1 MSVKVLVVTK
11 GHPFDYNGF
20 YAMFDENPELLTTQ
34 VEQPA
39 AQVMLRPENVA
50 EYEAVCFYDMWG
62 TESPDGGAS
71 FVPAPDEY
79 QQSIA
84 ALLESGKG
92 IVMMNHAIVQWPAWP
107 GWRDV
112 SGTSFLLTE
121 GEVFGEMTP
130 GSGYRGGA
138 VDPRGNPEGTVS
150 ADPGAAGHPV
160 LEGVDPFTIEDEL
173 YLTSKRFESQP
184 DILPL
189 MRTDYPM
196 VKENFNPP
204 PLAPAAEQAGWD
216 HPEGSNL
223 VVWAKKSVNSPVI
236 AMQIGDGPN
245 CYANPGFRKLLD
257 NALHWVA
264 SEDARAW
271 AAS

>member
-1 MSVKVLVVTK
+1 MAVKTLVVTK

-20 YAMFDENPELLTTQ
+20 YAMFDDNPELLTTQ

-50 EYEAVCFYDMWG
+50 EYEAVVFYDMWG

-71 FVPAPDEY
+71 FVAGPEEY

-84 ALLESGKG
+84 ALLQSGKG
-92 IVMMNHAIVQWPAWP
+92 IVMMNHALVQWPAWP
-107 GWRDV
+107 GWREV

-138 VDPRGNPEGTVS
+138 VDPRGNPTGAVS
-150 ADPGAAGHPV
+150 ADPAAGGHPV
-160 LEGVDPFTIEDEL
+160 VEGVEPFTIEDEL
-173 YLTSKRFESQP
+173 YMTSKSFESQP
-184 DILPL
+184 GIMPL

-196 VKENFNPP
+196 VQENFNPP
-204 PLAPAAEQAGWD
+204 PLAPAEEQARWE
-216 HPEGSNL
+216 HPEGSNV
-223 VVWAKKSVNSPVI
+223 VVWAKKSVNSPVV
-236 AMQIGDGPN
+236 AMTIGDGPN
-245 CYANPGFRKLLD
+245 CYANEGFRMLLH

>member
-1 MSVKVLVVTK
+1 MAVKTLVVTK

-20 YAMFDENPELLTTQ
+20 YAIFDADAELLTTQ

-39 AQVMLRPENVA
+39 AQVLLRPENVG
-50 EYEAVCFYDMWG
+50 EYEAVLFYDMWG

-71 FVPAPDEY
+71 FTPAPEEY
-79 QQSIA
+79 QRSIA
-84 ALLESGKG
+84 ALLERGTG
-92 IVMMNHAIVQWPAWP
+92 IVMLNHALVQWPAWP
-107 GWRDV
+107 GWREV
-112 SGTSFLLTE
+112 SGTSFLLTR
-121 GEVFGEMTP
+121 GEVLGEMTP

-138 VDPRGNPEGTVS
+138 ADPRGNPRGTVS
-150 ADPGAAGHPV
+150 ADPAAAGHPV
-160 LEGVDPFTIEDEL
+160 LDGVEPFEIEDEL

-196 VKENFNPP
+196 VRENFNPP
-204 PLAPAAEQAGWD
+204 PLAPAAEQADWD
-216 HPEGSNL
+216 HPEGSDL
-223 VVWAKKSVNSPVI
+223 VVWAKKSGNSPVV

-245 CYANPGFRKLLD
+245 CYANAGFRRLLG

-264 SEDARAW
+264 TEDARAW
-271 AAS
+271 ARG

>member
-138 VDPRGNPEGTVS
+138 VDPRGNPTGTVS

-160 LEGVDPFTIEDEL
+160 LEGVEPFTIEDEL

-204 PLAPAAEQAGWD
+204 PLAPADEQAGWD

-245 CYANPGFRKLLD
+245 CYANPGFRKLLS

-264 SEDARAW
+264 TEDARAW